1 MSIVPRVEDIHKFVG
16 SVQEWMDSVG
26 VSWEDAYAFDCS
38 DCYRIEDED
47 FPWNCPNPC
56 PNKQFQLTMKIFD
69 MEDNWAPFWES
80 IVSQQLRTSPDPG
93 KPADELEI
101 AKSGNQTRRK

>member
-47 FPWNCPNPC
+47 FPWNCPNSC

-80 IVSQQLRTSPDPG
+80 IVSQQLR
-93 KPADELEI
+93 
-101 AKSGNQTRRK
+101 RKTE